1 VSTDIRALKL
11 EIRRPTPQGW
21 VWEISKGKRLLAISA
36 KSYASK
42 AACCKAAYE
51 VQDNLISARVFIDGE
66 EDQ

>member
-1 VSTDIRALKL
+1 MRDIRALKL
-11 EIRRPTPQGW
+11 EIRKPVLQEWW

-51 VQDNLISARVFIDGE
+51 VKDGLANARVFIDWE
-66 EDQ
+66 EAR